1 MRLCVLVGRLREIA
15 SEHEQK
21 QKLAE
26 RLYDAKNQ
34 RLDNG
39 DKRKRRK
46 NALGA
51 AFRRYEALVE
61 LLQAQHKCEWM
72 CRHAAEA
79 ETAAAQAEL
88 RLMELA

>member
-1 MRLCVLVGRLREIA
+1 MKAMALREVA
-15 SEHEQK
+15 TEHEQK

-26 RLYDAKNQ
+26 RLFDAKSQ